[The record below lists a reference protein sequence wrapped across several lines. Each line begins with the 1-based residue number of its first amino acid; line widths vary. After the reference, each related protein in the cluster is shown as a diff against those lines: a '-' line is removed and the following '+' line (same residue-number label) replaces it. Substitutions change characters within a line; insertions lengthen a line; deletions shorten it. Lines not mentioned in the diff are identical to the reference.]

1 VKRRRSVRVRI
12 ALACAGLFLV
22 TGGAL
27 VAVTYALLDNGL
39 ANSALPITKIEV
51 NPQLLARC
59 KTTDLSNNLN
69 LETKCK
75 AAFSAGAVAGAKQQ
89 GQNALNQLLT
99 NSLASL
105 GVLTVVAG
113 GVGWA
118 LAGRVLRPLKAITE
132 AARRA
137 SEHNLTDRI
146 ALQGPKD
153 ELKELAD
160 TFDGMLDRL
169 DAAFA
174 SQRRFVANA
183 SHELR
188 TPLTVMRTAI
198 DVTLAKPN
206 RDPAQLESMAIE
218 VRQAADGAEK
228 LIDAL
233 LTLAR
238 SDRGPTGTEFVDLA
252 TAAEDAIDA
261 TAGQLAAADI
271 TVHSEL
277 RPAELHGDRVLL
289 ERMVA
294 NLVQNAARHNVPH
307 GWIRLDTGHRDG
319 QAWLV
324 IANGGPSLPADA
336 VPALFEPFR
345 RLHDRVGSDHG
356 VGLGLSIVRSVATT
370 HGGSVEGRALPDGGL
385 EITATLPVTSGPAA
399 QTYWSDTSTTSE
411 R

>member
-1 VKRRRSVRVRI
+1 MKRRRSVRARI

-22 TGGAL
+22 AGGAL
-27 VAVTYALLDNGL
+27 IAVTYALLDHGL
-39 ANSALPITKIEV
+39 TTSAPPVTKTVID
-51 NPQLLARC
+51 PQLLDRC
-59 KTTDLSNNLN
+59 KNAKVSNDSNLVA
-69 LETKCK
+69 KCK
-75 AAFSAGAVAGAKQQ
+75 AAFNEGAVAGAKQQ
-89 GQNALNQLLT
+89 GQNALDQFLIY
-99 NSLASL
+99 SLASL
-105 GVLTVVAG
+105 GGLTVLAG

-118 LAGRVLRPLKAITE
+118 LAGRVLRPLQAVTE

-206 RDPAQLESMAIE
+206 RDPAQLEAMALE
-218 VRQAADGAEK
+218 VRHAVDGAEK

-238 SDRGPTGTEFVDLA
+238 SDRGQTGAEFVDLA

-261 TAGQLAAADI
+261 TCGP
-271 TVHSEL
+271 TRRRRH
-277 RPAELHGDRVLL
+277 HGP
-289 ERMVA
+289 EHP
-294 NLVQNAARHNVPH
+294 AAR
-307 GWIRLDTGHRDG
+307 
-319 QAWLV
+319 
-324 IANGGPSLPADA
+324 
-336 VPALFEPFR
+336 
-345 RLHDRVGSDHG
+345 RVA
-356 VGLGLSIVRSVATT
+356 R
-370 HGGSVEGRALPDGGL
+370 
-385 EITATLPVTSGPAA
+385 
-399 QTYWSDTSTTSE
+399 
-411 R
+411 

>member
-1 VKRRRSVRVRI
+1 MSRRRSVRVRI

-22 TGGAL
+22 TGGVL
-27 VAVTYALLDNGL
+27 VAVTYLLLDHGL
-39 ANSALPITKIEV
+39 ANSIVPTTKAAAD
-51 NPQLLARC
+51 PQFLARC
-59 KTTDLSNNLN
+59 KTASDSSTII
-69 LETKCK
+69 KCK
-75 AAFSAGAVAGAKQQ
+75 TAFSAGAAIGAKQQ
-89 GQNALNQLLT
+89 GQNALDQFLVY
-99 NSLASL
+99 SLSSL
-105 GVLTVVAG
+105 GGLTVVAG
-113 GVGWA
+113 SVGWA
-118 LAGRVLRPLKAITE
+118 LAGRVLRPLQAITA

-174 SQRRFVANA
+174 SQKRFVANA

-206 RDPAQLESMAIE
+206 RDPDQLEAMATE
-218 VRQAADGAEK
+218 VRQAVDGAEK

-261 TAGQLAAADI
+261 TSAQLAACDI
-271 TVHSEL
+271 TMSSTL
-277 RPAELHGDRVLL
+277 QPAELHGDRVLL

-319 QAWLV
+319 HAWLV
-324 IANGGPSLPADA
+324 IANGGPPLPTDM
-336 VPALFEPFR
+336 VPTLFEPFHR
-345 RLHDRVGSDHG
+345 RHDRVGSDHG

-370 HGGSVEGRALPDGGL
+370 HGGSVFGRALPDGGL
-385 EITATLPVTSGPAA
+385 EITATLPVTSGRAT
-399 QTYWSDTSTTSE
+399 QTYWSDTPTTAE

>member
-1 VKRRRSVRVRI
+1 VRI

-27 VAVTYALLDNGL
+27 VAVTYALLANGL
-39 ANSALPITKIEV
+39 ANSALPIVKTEV
-51 NPQLLARC
+51 DPQLLARC
-59 KTTDLSNNLN
+59 KTATDSNLVA
-69 LETKCK
+69 KCR
-75 AAFSAGAVAGAKQQ
+75 AAFSAGAAVGAKQQ
-89 GQNALNQLLT
+89 GQNALDQLLIY
-99 NSLASL
+99 SLASL
-105 GVLTVVAG
+105 GGLTVVAG

-118 LAGRVLRPLKAITE
+118 LAGRILRPLKAITG

-146 ALQGPKD
+146 GLQGPKD

-198 DVTLAKPN
+198 DVTLAKPH
-206 RDPAQLESMAIE
+206 RDPAQLETMAVEI
-218 VRQAADGAEK
+218 RQAVDGAEK

-261 TAGQLAAADI
+261 TAAQLAAADI
-271 TVHSEL
+271 TVHSVL
-277 RPAELHGDRVLL
+277 YPAELHGDRVLL

-324 IANGGPSLPADA
+324 IANGGPPLAADA
-336 VPALFEPFR
+336 VPTLFEPFR

-356 VGLGLSIVRSVATT
+356 LGLGLSIVRSVATT
-370 HGGSVEGRALPDGGL
+370 HGGRVEGRALPDGGL
-385 EITATLPVTSGPAA
+385 EITATLPVTSGPAG
-399 QTYWSDTSTTSE
+399 QTYWSDPSTTSE

>member
-1 VKRRRSVRVRI
+1 MSRRRSVRVRI

-27 VAVTYALLDNGL
+27 VAVTYVLLANGL
-39 ANSALPITKIEV
+39 ANSTQPTVKYV
-51 NPQLLARC
+51 VDPQLLARC
-59 KTTDLSNNLN
+59 KTADLGSDAN
-69 LETKCK
+69 LEIKCK
-75 AAFSAGAVAGAKQQ
+75 AAFSAGAAVGAKEQ
-89 GQNALNQLLT
+89 GQNALNQLLVY
-99 NSLASL
+99 SLASL
-105 GVLTVVAG
+105 GGLTVVAG
-113 GVGWA
+113 GVGWL
-118 LAGRVLRPLKAITE
+118 LAGRVLRPLQAITE

-174 SQRRFVANA
+174 SQKRFVANA

-206 RDPAQLESMAIE
+206 RDPDQLEAMAVE
-218 VRQAADGAEK
+218 VRQAVDGAEK

-238 SDRGPTGTEFVDLA
+238 SDRGQTGAEFVDLA

-261 TAGQLAAADI
+261 TAAQLAAAGI
-271 TVHSEL
+271 TVESTL

-307 GWIRLDTGHRDG
+307 GWIRVDTGHHDG

-324 IANGGPSLPADA
+324 IANGGPTLPADA
-336 VPALFEPFR
+336 VPTLFEPFR

-370 HGGSVEGRALPDGGL
+370 HGGSVGGRALPDGGL
-385 EITATLPVTSGPAA
+385 EITATLPVTSGPAT
-399 QTYWSDTSTTSE
+399 QTYWSAPSTASE